1 MSDRTFDK
9 LDWQL
14 TKEHTRFLSA
24 VLGKPAPDFPD
35 EEPAPAKRPPPPT
48 LPRAPRV
55 DHSRYF
61 RDKSGA
67 LKLRAKY
74 KTKFAM

>member
-24 VLGKPAPDFPD
+24 ALGKPAPDFPD
-35 EEPAPAKRPPPPT
+35 EEPAPAKRPPAPAPAR
-48 LPRAPRV
+48 RAAPAGRGQAAV
-55 DHSRYF
+55 AVKAEADWQEF
-61 RDKSGA
+61 
-67 LKLRAKY
+67 
-74 KTKFAM
+74 